1 MILFLLF
8 FLAALLAIGYS
19 SYKILFKGGSEY
31 VIVFMCL
38 YLPAYITILSLVYKQ
53 TGSTAAVVFFQYA
66 KELIV
71 LFAFL
76 TFIFFKRDFFSWSY
90 KLLSI
95 DIVFMSF
102 LLLAFTYVILPLGGA
117 GITEKLAYFKNILML
132 GIMYFFGRN
141 FSKSGRDT
149 TIVTNVILFVAVIAF
164 FFVAAEAAMGTH
176 FHSFT
181 GYAQYNK
188 ALNEIEPTGEYMLSW
203 TFETA
208 AGHKRYSSFFSTPL
222 ELASAVVLAFPLSL
236 ILLLNAT
243 ENLSRGKYAALIVL
257 LLITLVLTF
266 SRASMASLF
275 VELVFVTIIF
285 RYYRMIF
292 VGVGLLALAGLYFY
306 FWAPKDT
313 VDLIYDTVTFQEP
326 STLGHAIE
334 WFEGIDSMIASP
346 QGIGLAMSGN
356 ARGVVE
362 GLRVGG
368 ENQFIIFGVQ
378 LGVLGLFLYCLLL
391 FLSVWYSFKAYRLA
405 NSKEHQVI
413 PFTAATV
420 KVGMFLPLFTSNAE
434 IYLYVAFVS
443 WWMVGYSVSV
453 YQINRRPLLQPK
465 LNTI

>member
-8 FLAALLAIGYS
+8 FFWALLAIGYS
-19 SYKILFKGGSEY
+19 SYKILFKGTSEY

-53 TGSTAAVVFFQYA
+53 TGVAAAVIIFQYA

-76 TFIFFKRDFFSWSY
+76 TFIFFKKDFFSWAY

-95 DIVFMSF
+95 DIVFISF
-102 LLLAFTYVILPLGGA
+102 LLLAFAYVLLPLGEA
-117 GITEKLAYFKNILML
+117 GIPEKLAYFKNILML

-149 TIVTNVILFVAVIAF
+149 TIVTSLILSVALVAF

-181 GYAQYNK
+181 GYSQYNK
-188 ALNEIEPTGEYMLSW
+188 DLNEIEPTGDYMLSW

-236 ILLLNAT
+236 ILLLNET
-243 ENLSRGKYAALIVL
+243 DILQKGKYAALIVL

-275 VELVFVTIIF
+275 VELVFISIIF
-285 RYYRMIF
+285 RYYRLIL
-292 VGVGLLALAGLYFY
+292 VGAGLLALAGIYFY

-313 VDLIYDTVTFQEP
+313 VDLIYNTVTFQEA
-326 STLGHAIE
+326 STVGHAIE
-334 WFEGIDSMIASP
+334 WFEGIESMIASP

-391 FLSVWYSFKAYRLA
+391 FMSVWYSLKAYRQATL
-405 NSKEHQVI
+405 KKDRVI
-413 PFTAATV
+413 PFVAATV
-420 KVGMFLPLFTSNAE
+420 KVGLLLPLFTSNAE

-443 WWMVGYSVSV
+443 WWMVGYSVSFCDKMKHA
-453 YQINRRPLLQPK
+453 QDSLDRLG
-465 LNTI
+465 